1 MKKVILFSSVA
12 LLVANVLAGL
22 MLSAYNT
29 FNVITTSTIIL
40 LTTGLLYATTV
51 VQLKDA
57 FRVSL
62 NFIFAFVGLV
72 LFLLMLFAPHHIQ
85 DNWAMI
91 VAIMLIIIEIIVLYL
106 AHWISNKTNL

>member
-12 LLVANVLAGL
+12 LLVANILAGL
-22 MLSAYNT
+22 LLSAYDT
-29 FNVITTSTIIL
+29 FNVVATSIIL
-40 LTTGLLYATTV
+40 LLTAGLLYATTV

-62 NFIFAFVGLV
+62 IIIFAFIGLV

-91 VAIMLIIIEIIVLYL
+91 VAIIFIIIEIIVLYL
-106 AHWISNKTNL
+106 AHWISKKTNH